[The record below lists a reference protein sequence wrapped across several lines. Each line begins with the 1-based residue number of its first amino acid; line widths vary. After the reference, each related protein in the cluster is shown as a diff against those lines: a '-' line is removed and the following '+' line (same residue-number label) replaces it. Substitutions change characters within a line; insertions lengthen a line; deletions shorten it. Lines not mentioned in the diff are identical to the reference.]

1 MRSLHSAILL
11 LSSSAQIFAAQSA
24 SEDLYL
30 GYTRSVEGD
39 QNSVVYDTAGTPYN
53 GSTSVPDPDVFL
65 NASVHVTEIDLTVTN
80 LTAKINLA
88 AQVLSLL
95 NFNAGVDVSID
106 EVELLIENVNAHV
119 LLEARLGNLV
129 NMIGDV
135 MNSLDLNPLL
145 ASVGSAVGNLTN
157 ATGSALGGAL
167 GGLTGSGSSTN
178 GSSVTARGLDYNI
191 VHNILYSVNNYQ
203 GDTHT
208 NRVLAQDGD
217 LVDESL
223 DNNGRTTGRK
233 VVGNYAT
240 AMKANGYSK
249 SVDTTINGQTA
260 TKESEY
266 NYDPFPG
273 LTVVSMIYQN
283 AAGAVVGTRVL
294 SEGAAGGSSTIGED

>member
-1 MRSLHSAILL
+1 MFALYYTLPLL
-11 LSSSAQIFAAQSA
+11 FSSIPLIAAQSS

-39 QNSVVYDTAGTPYN
+39 QGSVVYDTAGTPYN

-65 NASVHVTEIDLTVTN
+65 NASVHVSEIDLTVTN

-129 NMIGDV
+129 NMIDDV

-145 ASVGSAVGNLTN
+145 ATLGSAVTNITN

-167 GGLTGSGSSTN
+167 GGLTGSDNSSTV
-178 GSSVTARGLDYNI
+178 SARSLNYNI
-191 VHNILYSVNNYQ
+191 MHNILYSVNNYQ

-208 NRVLAQDGD
+208 NRILAQNGD

-223 DNNGRTTGRK
+223 DNDGHATGQK
-233 VVGNYAT
+233 TVGNYKT
-240 AMKANGYSK
+240 AMTFNGFSKA
-249 SVDTTINGQTA
+249 VETTINGQTA

-266 NYDPFPG
+266 NYNPFPG
-273 LTVVSMIYQN
+273 LTVISMIYQN
-283 AAGAVVGTRVL
+283 AAGTVVGTRVL
-294 SEGAAGGSSTIGED
+294 SEGAGGGSSTIGDEA

>member
-1 MRSLHSAILL
+1 MFGLYYTLPLL
-11 LSSSAQIFAAQSA
+11 FSSIPLVTAQSS

-39 QNSVVYDTAGTPYN
+39 QGSVVYDTASTTYN

-129 NMIGDV
+129 NMIDDV

-145 ASVGSAVGNLTN
+145 ATLGGAITNITN

-167 GGLTGSGSSTN
+167 GGLTGSDNS
-178 GSSVTARGLDYNI
+178 SSVSARSLNYNI

-208 NRVLAQDGD
+208 NRILAQNGD

-223 DNNGRTTGRK
+223 DNDGHATGQK
-233 VVGNYAT
+233 TVGNYKT
-240 AMKANGYSK
+240 AMTFNGFSKA
-249 SVDTTINGQTA
+249 VDTTINGQTV

-266 NYDPFPG
+266 NYNPFPG
-273 LTVVSMIYQN
+273 LTVISMIYQN
-283 AAGAVVGTRVL
+283 AAGTVVGTRVL
-294 SEGAAGGSSTIGED
+294 SEGAGGGSSTIGDEA